1 MTSCNCSYILFH
13 INNVALH
20 KWDEIIDKVTN
31 QYLTTPYVK
40 YVLLGKKRKTNEVM
54 GLIEYTTYSPCH
66 TVEELQCILSVGTIK
81 IWLECNY
88 FRHLSNFHNVL
99 HRIATYEAKFI
110 YEHHVQGER
119 NYVRSKDVTL
129 TGISRS
135 EINDIFHS
143 DSTDP
148 EMILVIEERMK
159 NIPRQFRQSCEVK
172 KNKAMLSLLTRQ
184 QLALVHIVHPATMQ
198 CYHSFDFHH
207 NPHYGIRK
215 ELLPMFKWILQMY
228 DVQHKEYCGDIPYH
242 SNNFITIYNN
252 SMKYNFPVE
261 ELYRI
266 MKAMKLKSRNISNYY
281 LSYGYSSEYR
291 SITGEPLLTVS
302 IQDKRRES
310 ESLLPYILPILSY
323 LSHNIVKHYP
333 QVAPNN
339 TRQLKYAQKMGSNF
353 NYSIDDVN
361 IYEGF
366 DISIVYSKNVIQ
378 PHCDVM
384 NDWRD
389 GYNFLSV
396 MKSTIYDEEL
406 GETVTISIIC
416 YTRKAIGDRM
426 STELFK

>member
-1 MTSCNCSYILFH
+1 M
-13 INNVALH
+13 
-20 KWDEIIDKVTN
+20 
-31 QYLTTPYVK
+31 
-40 YVLLGKKRKTNEVM
+40 
-54 GLIEYTTYSPCH
+54 
-66 TVEELQCILSVGTIK
+66 
-81 IWLECNY
+81 ECNY
-88 FRHLSNFHNVL
+88 FRHLSNFRHVL
-99 HRIATYEAKFI
+99 HHIATYNARFI
-110 YEHHVQGER
+110 YEHHVQGEG
-119 NYVRSKDVTL
+119 NCVRSKDATF
-129 TGISRS
+129 TGISCS
-135 EINDIFHS
+135 EINDIFHY

-148 EMILVIEERMK
+148 VMILVIEERKK

-172 KNKAMLSLLTRQ
+172 KNKAMLSLLTTQ
-184 QLALVHIVHPATMQ
+184 QLELVHIVHPAAMQ

-215 ELLPMFKWILQMY
+215 EMLPMFKWILQMY

-252 SMKYNFPVE
+252 SMKYNFPAE
-261 ELYRI
+261 DLYRI

-302 IQDKRRES
+302 IQDKSRES
-310 ESLLPYILPILSY
+310 ESLLPFILPILSY
-323 LSHNIVKHYP
+323 LSHNIVRHYP
-333 QVAPNN
+333 KVAPNN
-339 TRQLKYAQKMGSNF
+339 ARQLKYAQKMGSNF
-353 NYSIDDVN
+353 NYSINGIN

-366 DISIVYSKNVIQ
+366 DVSIVYSKNVIQ

-396 MKSTIYDEEL
+396 MKSTIYDEDL

-416 YTRKAIGDRM
+416 YTRKAIGDRL
-426 STELFK
+426 SAELSK